1 VKSCHRVGIALVVG
15 ALLFGCAATDK
26 RFGDEQW
33 YQKTRATSDK
43 AVSFTKSTASASYQ
57 RMQKYLKEK
66 DVLKTFHDSS
76 EHSEAAVLDVL
87 HRAGIG
93 KRSAPATN
101 GKSGAAPSAGNS
113 GISPPAKGGVKAPSA
128 TAGGKTPPANTPKT
142 PGSPA
147 LARVPSHYEGAYRWP
162 LDAGIVSSEY
172 GERWGKMHKG
182 IDIAASSGEPV
193 YAVAAGEVIYAGDGL
208 RGYGNVVILKHDEK
222 ITSLYAHNTA
232 LKVKL
237 GDQIK
242 QGDLIALLG
251 STGHSTGPHV
261 HFEFRQGDV
270 SINPH
275 TLLPQAKN
283 PEAVAAAEEPSQQW
297 QVAALARASGTH

>member
-1 VKSCHRVGIALVVG
+1 MKSCHRTGAALFIVT
-15 ALLFGCAATDK
+15 LLLGCAATDK

-33 YQKTRATSDK
+33 YQKTRETSEK
-43 AVSFTKSTASASYQ
+43 AVNFTKSTASASYQ

-66 DVLKTFHDSS
+66 DVLKTFQDSG

-93 KRSAPATN
+93 KRAAPPTN
-101 GKSGAAPSAGNS
+101 GKSAAPPGKTAV
-113 GISPPAKGGVKAPSA
+113 PPST
-128 TAGGKTPPANTPKT
+128 TASTKKTPPSGAPKT
-142 PGSPA
+142 AAPPS
-147 LARVPSHYEGAYRWP
+147 LARVPAHYEGVYRWP
-162 LDAGIVSSEY
+162 LDAGIISSEY

-182 IDIAASSGEPV
+182 IDIAASTGEPV
-193 YAVAAGEVIYAGDGL
+193 YAVAAGEVIYASDGL
-208 RGYGNVVILKHDEK
+208 RGYGNVIILKHDEK
-222 ITSLYAHNTA
+222 VTSLYAHNSA
-232 LKVKL
+232 LKVKV

-283 PEAVAAAEEPSQQW
+283 PEAVAAISATTSSSRMI
-297 QVAALARASGTH
+297 AAR